1 MIKFAKFAL
10 SLSLVTLSG
19 SAFAKTGPVDY
30 ALENAISHTDAQLA
44 AVIPAAQDLDV
55 PEPVIARATAS
66 LIQLADITDKC
77 THNGEVVSAFPS
89 VYKMFP
95 SEENSRIIKVFT
107 YADAKGTQHRI
118 EVYYTGGDWMQYG
131 LAYLITD
138 AGENRSL
145 ARAFFASQL
154 STSDRE
160 NGEVAPAVNPFD
172 NAQLSDFLVNSFLD
186 ASGKVKPGL
195 SSVAS
200 VPALQ

>member
-1 MIKFAKFAL
+1 MTKFAKFAL
-10 SLSLVTLSG
+10 GISLISLSG
-19 SAFAKTGPVDY
+19 SAFAKTGPVNY
-30 ALENAISHTDAQLA
+30 ALENVISHTDAQFA
-44 AVIPAAQDLDV
+44 AAIPQAQDLDIPV
-55 PEPVIARATAS
+55 PVVIRTSAS
-66 LIQLADITDKC
+66 RIQLADITEKC
-77 THNGEVVSAFPS
+77 THNDEVVSAFPS

-107 YADAKGTQHRI
+107 YADTKGTPHRI

-131 LAYLITD
+131 LAYIITD

-145 ARAFFASQL
+145 ARAFFVSQL

-160 NGEVAPAVNPFD
+160 NGETAPAVNPFD
-172 NAQLSDFLVNSFLD
+172 NAQLSDFIVNSFLD
-186 ASGKVKPGL
+186 ARGNIKAGL

>member
-1 MIKFAKFAL
+1 MNKFAKFAL
-10 SLSLVTLSG
+10 SISFIAMAG
-19 SAFAKTGPVDY
+19 SAFAKTGPVNY
-30 ALENAISHTDAQLA
+30 ALENAIAHTDAQFA
-44 AVIPAAQDLDV
+44 AVIPPSQDLDV
-55 PEPVIARATAS
+55 PEPVIARAS
-66 LIQLADITDKC
+66 SSRIQLTDITDKC
-77 THNGEVVSAFPS
+77 THNDEVVSAFPS

-107 YADAKGTQHRI
+107 YADARGTQHRI

-131 LAYLITD
+131 LTYIITD
-138 AGENRSL
+138 AGENRSQ
-145 ARAFFASQL
+145 ARAFFAGQL
-154 STSDRE
+154 STTDRE